1 MLCSILIVFMSVLGI
16 GPVLVC
22 MRNRPMF
29 VPVTVVDG
37 LRLPWK
43 MVIVMTVV
51 VMMPVLMGN
60 RLVMVQVMVFFEEQ

>member
-1 MLCSILIVFMSVLGI
+1 
-16 GPVLVC
+16 
-22 MRNRPMF
+22 MF